1 MPNTQKQLPFVVRH
15 SLSLTA
21 AALVLI
27 WTVLYIRSDPATHWG
42 AFFGNAIADWAGV
55 VVTVVA
61 TKYLYERKARAKP
74 AAGSPLSARLRHA
87 WHDHSLTLFLLVTGL
102 GWVALYMELHPEDR
116 WGQVAGS
123 LVSEWTQ
130 TLGMVLMSK
139 RLIERKAKEDR
150 SRHIG

>member
-1 MPNTQKQLPFVVRH
+1 MPSIVENKQRSLSFVVRH

-21 AALVLI
+21 AALLVT
-27 WTVLYIRSDPATHWG
+27 WTALYIRSDPATHWG

-74 AAGSPLSARLRHA
+74 AAGSPLPERLWHV
-87 WHDHSLTLFLLVTGL
+87 WHDHSLTMFLLVTGL
-102 GWVALYMELHPEDR
+102 GWVALYMGLHPEDK
-116 WGQVAGS
+116 WGQVTGS

-130 TLGMVLMSK
+130 TLGMVVMSK
-139 RLIERKAKEDR
+139 RLIERKAKDGR
-150 SRHIG
+150 